1 MSLSKLH
8 KPAAFQRPDGYTWD
22 TPPAA
27 FSEWTER
34 PMAAEADDQNT
45 ISIYGVI
52 GEDFWTGEGFTAKR
66 MAGALRSIGAKAVTV
81 NVNSPGGD
89 MFEGLAIYNLLREHK
104 AEVTV
109 KVMGIAA
116 SAASIIAMAGDKVL
130 MGTGSML
137 MIHNAW
143 GMVIGNRHDFADAA
157 DVFKTF
163 DSSMASIYAE
173 RTDIKVD
180 NILSMLDGPTRS
192 SDGTYMTAA
201 EAIEKGFADD
211 TFEPDD
217 SAAQASATVPA
228 DLIARRRTEAALAKA
243 GMGRKERFDTL
254 NSLSGPRDATRPAAR
269 DAGELTVAQ
278 QAAIVAGL
286 TNLGQSASTFIRP

>member
-1 MSLSKLH
+1 MSLRKLH
-8 KPAAFQRPDGYTWD
+8 KPAAFQRPEGYTWD

-27 FSEWTER
+27 FTEWTER
-34 PMAAEADDQNT
+34 PLAAEADDPNT

-66 MAGALRSIGAKAVTV
+66 MAGILRSIGKHDVTV
-81 NVNSPGGD
+81 NINSPGGD
-89 MFEGLAIYNLLREHK
+89 MFEGLAIYNLLREHS
-104 AEVTV
+104 AAVTV

-116 SAASIIAMAGDKVL
+116 SAASVIAMAGDKVL

-143 GMVIGNRHDFADAA
+143 GLVVGNRHDFADAA

-163 DSSMASIYAE
+163 DGSMAAIYAD
-173 RTDIKVD
+173 RTGKSVD
-180 NILSMLDGPTRS
+180 DVLAMLDGPTRA

-201 EAIEKGFADD
+201 EAIDLGFADD
-211 TFEPDD
+211 TFEPDE
-217 SAAQASATVPA
+217 SAAEASASLPA

-243 GMGRKERFDTL
+243 GMGRKERFDTI
-254 NSLSGPRDATRPAAR
+254 NSLSAPRDASRPAAR
-269 DAGELTVAQ
+269 DAGDMTADILS
-278 QAAIVAGL
+278 AIKTL
-286 TNLGQSASTFIRP
+286 RS

>member
-1 MSLSKLH
+1 MSLRKLH
-8 KPAAFQRPDGYTWD
+8 KPTAFQRPEGYTWD

-34 PMAAEADDQNT
+34 PLAAEADDANT

-52 GEDFWTGEGFTAKR
+52 GEDYWTGEGFTAKR
-66 MAGALRSIGAKAVTV
+66 MAGALRSIGKNAVTV
-81 NVNSPGGD
+81 NINSPGGD
-89 MFEGLAIYNLLREHK
+89 MFEGLAIYNLLREHQ

-116 SAASIIAMAGDKVL
+116 SAASIIAMAGDNVL

-173 RTDIKVD
+173 RTGIKVD
-180 NILSMLDGPTRS
+180 DVLTMLDGPSRS

-211 TFEPDD
+211 TFEPEDG
-217 SAAQASATVPA
+217 AAQAKSPGQINAKIRIDA
-228 DLIARRRTEAALAKA
+228 ILAKQGVPRSERRKMLSEVA
-243 GMGRKERFDTL
+243 GTH
-254 NSLSGPRDATRPAAR
+254 DAAGTATH
-269 DAGELTVAQ
+269 DAGELTADILS
-278 QAAIVAGL
+278 AIQTL
-286 TNLGQSASTFIRP
+286 RS

>member
-1 MSLSKLH
+1 MSLRKLH

-27 FSEWTER
+27 FSEWTDR
-34 PMAAEADDQNT
+34 PLAAEGDDANT
-45 ISIYGVI
+45 VSIYGVI

-66 MAGALRSIGAKAVTV
+66 MAGALRSIGKNAVTV
-81 NVNSPGGD
+81 NINSPGGD
-89 MFEGLAIYNLLREHK
+89 MFEGLAIYNLLREHQ

-116 SAASIIAMAGDKVL
+116 SAASIIAMAGDQVL

-173 RTDIKVD
+173 RTGIKVD
-180 NILSMLDGPTRS
+180 DVLGMLDGPTRS

-211 TFEPDD
+211 TFEPDED
-217 SAAQASATVPA
+217 SAAQAAATVPA
-228 DLIARRRTEAALAKA
+228 NLIARRRTEAALAKA

-269 DAGELTVAQ
+269 DAGKL
-278 QAAIVAGL
+278 AAEMTRLLA
-286 TNLGQSASTFIRP
+286 NFKN

>member
-1 MSLSKLH
+1 MSLRKLH
-8 KPAAFQRPDGYTWD
+8 KPAAFQRPEGYTWD

-34 PMAAEADDQNT
+34 PLAAEADDPNT

-52 GEDFWTGEGFTAKR
+52 GEDFWTGEGFTAKK
-66 MAGALRSIGAKAVTV
+66 MAGILRSIGKNAVTV
-81 NVNSPGGD
+81 NINSPGGD
-89 MFEGLAIYNLLREHK
+89 MFEGLAIYNLLREHS
-104 AEVTV
+104 AAVTV

-116 SAASIIAMAGDKVL
+116 SAASVIAMAGDSVM

-143 GMVIGNRHDFADAA
+143 GLVVGNRHDFADAA

-163 DSSMASIYAE
+163 DGSMAAIYAD
-173 RTDIKVD
+173 RTGKSVDDI
-180 NILSMLDGPTRS
+180 LAMLDGPTRA

-201 EAIEKGFADD
+201 EAIEQGFADD
-211 TFEPDD
+211 TFEPED
-217 SAAQASATVPA
+217 SAAAASASLPA

-243 GMGRKERFDTL
+243 GMGRKERFDTI
-254 NSLSGPRDATRPAAR
+254 NSLSAPRDASRPAAR
-269 DAGELTVAQ
+269 DAGDMTADILS
-278 QAAIVAGL
+278 AIKTL
-286 TNLGQSASTFIRP
+286 RS